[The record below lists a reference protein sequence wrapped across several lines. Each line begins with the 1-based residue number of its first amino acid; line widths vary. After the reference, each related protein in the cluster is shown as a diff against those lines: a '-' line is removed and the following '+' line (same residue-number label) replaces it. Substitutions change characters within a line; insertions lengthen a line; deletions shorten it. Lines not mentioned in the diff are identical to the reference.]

1 MTYIKIETIIIINF
15 KQREYVKTGTLFIQ
29 MDVEKLISENNW
41 RRFCITDMKEKKDI
55 TLIILSIVVI
65 FLVLMGLYALSSNI
79 TKKETSF
86 EEKNLFLFMWFS
98 CWIKMPLALKLA
110 YLP

>member
-1 MTYIKIETIIIINF
+1 
-15 KQREYVKTGTLFIQ
+15 
-29 MDVEKLISENNW
+29 
-41 RRFCITDMKEKKDI
+41 MKEKKDI

-86 EEKNLFLFMWFS
+86 EEKNLFLFM
-98 CWIKMPLALKLA
+98 
-110 YLP
+110 

>member
-41 RRFCITDMKEKKDI
+41 RRFCITDMKEK
-55 TLIILSIVVI
+55 ILSIVVI